1 MIYLRELVKRSRA
14 PEGPDYPLCSAVLR
28 GFSSLS
34 FSRPVTI
41 LCGENGSGKSTLMSL
56 MAAGLSAQAVGGQ
69 GVQAQK
75 LKAFR
80 QAARHFQFIRS
91 RSPRSCFLFTAE
103 DFSRYLDQRQSMAD
117 EAREGLRAVREGFEG
132 RSAYAR
138 GLASQPF
145 ARTLGELETQYDREL
160 LSASHGEGFLSFFAG
175 RLGSGGLYLMDEP
188 EGALSCNQLSA
199 GADRPGGGRRRAG
212 DHATHSPCSPP
223 IRMPPC
229 SGWRRAAWYEL
240 RTARQRPVAAFPRLG
255 GHPGAGGHQRR
266 GGGVI
271 PGLRRP

>member
-1 MIYLRELVKRSRA
+1 MIYLRELVKRSGA

-41 LCGENGSGKSTLMSL
+41 FCGENGSGKSTLMAL

-132 RSAYAR
+132 QSAYAR

-145 ARTLGELETQYDREL
+145 ARTLWELETQYDREL

-188 EGALSCNQLSA
+188 EGALSFPNQLSLLALIDQAAAA
-199 GADRPGGGRRRAG
+199 GGQVIM
-212 DHATHSPCSPP
+212 ATHSPVL
-223 IRMPPC
+223 
-229 SGWRRAAWYEL
+229 AAYPNAALLELAEGGIEHTSYE
-240 RTARQRPVAAFPRLG
+240 RLG
-255 GHPGAGGHQRR
+255 SIQFLRHFLAHREGILAQAGIKGAGG
-266 GGGVI
+266 GD
-271 PGLRRP
+271 